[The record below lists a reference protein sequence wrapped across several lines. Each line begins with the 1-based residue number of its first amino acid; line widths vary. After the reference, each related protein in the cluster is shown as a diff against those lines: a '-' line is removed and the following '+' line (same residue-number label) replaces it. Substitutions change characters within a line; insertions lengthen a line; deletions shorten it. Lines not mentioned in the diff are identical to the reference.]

1 MQAATTLGDFAPDK
15 RITGAERRGEGSGV
29 RPGWRSFASSST
41 ISAGRFRSIAA
52 PEKERRSR
60 WRSLPS
66 LSNYDVALL
75 DIDMPVKGGADR
87 AAETRRGTDPH
98 RVTRFLGMS
107 AVEVPEGIGPAPS
120 TRVSPSRSD
129 HAVLRR
135 VLLGGG
141 HGLRPSQPGP

>member
-29 RPGWRSFASSST
+29 RLGWRSFASSST

-52 PEKERRSR
+52 PEKERSSR

-66 LSNYDVALL
+66 LSTPSPRAFSAAIGANLLAVRRYDVALL

-98 RVTRFLGMS
+98 RATPSS
-107 AVEVPEGIGPAPS
+107 A
-120 TRVSPSRSD
+120 
-129 HAVLRR
+129 
-135 VLLGGG
+135 
-141 HGLRPSQPGP
+141 